1 MLQLCLSLKWSLHQS
16 FGATLP
22 SWQSKAYPE
31 TNSGK
36 ESYFSS
42 QLLVVDSSKVSI
54 IFIFFYSFKNHYSIT
69 QQICRVLEDN
79 HATFVETVPFK
90 TIAMFTIFQT
100 TYLLTCFGLTWIPI
114 AGVMFPLLIMFLIPV
129 RQYILPRF
137 FKSAHLQDLDAAE
150 YEEAPALPFHLAVP
164 VNDSITNSNQ
174 NPLF

>member
-1 MLQLCLSLKWSLHQS
+1 
-16 FGATLP
+16 
-22 SWQSKAYPE
+22 
-31 TNSGK
+31 
-36 ESYFSS
+36 
-42 QLLVVDSSKVSI
+42 
-54 IFIFFYSFKNHYSIT
+54 
-69 QQICRVLEDN
+69 
-79 HATFVETVPFK
+79 
-90 TIAMFTIFQT
+90 MFTIFQT

-150 YEEAPALPFHLAVP
+150 YEEALALPFHLAVP